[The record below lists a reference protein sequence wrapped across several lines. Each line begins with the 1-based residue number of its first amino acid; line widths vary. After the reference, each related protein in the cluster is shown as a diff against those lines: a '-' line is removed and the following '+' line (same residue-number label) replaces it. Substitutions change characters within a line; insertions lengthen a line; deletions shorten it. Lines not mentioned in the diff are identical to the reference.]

1 MSSDSA
7 RQNRLST
14 VRAYAQWIA
23 RARPADYLIELS
35 AAPSSLPV
43 IGRSLAP
50 LGGLAALGV
59 WGARYL
65 PDTLAMRRNSERG
78 STSSADR
85 KRDERAQAA
94 GLALAALQGI
104 VAPDDLAQ
112 PWPTPKETA
121 PWVEARGQRKYV
133 YRTAVQY
140 GPNQSQ
146 VLDVWR
152 RERLPGK
159 PAPVLIYVPGGAWV
173 VGSRVLQGH
182 ALMSY
187 LAEQGWICLGMQ
199 YRTSPQHR
207 WPRHIQDVKAAIAWA
222 RANARKYGGDPNFV
236 AIAGCSAGGHLASL
250 AGLTPHDKQWD
261 DELPPNSDTSVDAV
275 VSLYGRYDWA
285 DDSTIERQRFNRFLE
300 RVVVKR
306 TQARHPEI
314 FHDASPVNRTRSDAP
329 PFLVVHGSRDG
340 LIPVGEARAFVE
352 QLRSESRSQ
361 VGYLELPGAGHGFDL
376 LDGPRTAAVNTAV
389 GLFLNSVMRARRVA
403 AADEVV

>member
-7 RQNRLST
+7 QQNRRST
-14 VRAYAQWIA
+14 VRAYAEWIA

-50 LGGLAALGV
+50 LGGVAALGV

-65 PDTLAMRRNSERG
+65 PDNLATRRKSEKG
-78 STSSADR
+78 SNRADR
-85 KRDERAQAA
+85 KRSQQAQAPE
-94 GLALAALQGI
+94 LALAALQGI
-104 VAPDDLAQ
+104 VAPDELAQ
-112 PWPTPKETA
+112 PWPAPSESA

-133 YRTAVQY
+133 YRQAVQY
-140 GPNQSQ
+140 GDDPSQ
-146 VLDVWR
+146 KLDVWR

-159 PAPVLIYVPGGAWV
+159 PAPVLLYVPGGAWV
-173 VGSRVLQGH
+173 VGSRILQGH
-182 ALMSY
+182 ALMSH
-187 LAEQGWICLGMQ
+187 LAEQGWVCLGMQ

-207 WPRHIQDVKAAIAWA
+207 WPRHIQDVKAAVAWA

-250 AGLTPHDKQWD
+250 AGLTPDDPQWD
-261 DELPPNSDTSVDAV
+261 TELPADADTSVDAV

-285 DDSTIERQRFNRFLE
+285 DNSTVERKRFVKFLE

-306 TQARHPEI
+306 TRARHPQLYRE
-314 FHDASPVNRTRSDAP
+314 ASPVVRTRADAP

-352 QLRSESRSQ
+352 QLRSHSKSE

-376 LDGPRTAAVNTAV
+376 LDGPRTAAVNIAV
-389 GLFLNSVMRARRVA
+389 GLFLNSIVRSRRVA
-403 AADEVV
+403 AAGEVV